1 MSSRI
6 VDTVNAVTPPASVGL
21 VVLDGHSTGVE
32 DVVRLADGAARPV
45 PGTDAMK
52 RVEESWDAARQ
63 IAATGRVYGRSTGV
77 GANRNEDVP
86 TEAAAGHGLR
96 LLRSHAGAIG
106 EELPARQVRAMLA
119 VRANQLLAGGA
130 GLRPTVV
137 TALCEALETGAYPVV
152 NEFGS
157 VGTGDIA
164 ALAQVGLA
172 LAGEHPWRG
181 LDGSDAA
188 GADAPGPG
196 TSELGMSEPDAPGL
210 GTSESGGAESGAG
223 RSGSHPGGQAS
234 SGPGGQ
240 PVSDLGGQPVS
251 DLGGRPVSDLG
262 GQASSGSGGQLAS
275 DPGGQAPSGPGGRQ
289 VSSPGGQPVSGPG
302 GQASSGPGGQ
312 PVSDPGGQ
320 SVSRPGGQLASDP
333 GGQPVSG
340 PGGYPVSGPGWQSVS
355 RPRGQ
360 SAPPEPQ
367 ALDNNDALALISSNA
382 LTLGQAALALHELR
396 GLIGATQV
404 VAALSLLAVDGSHE
418 AYAAPVH
425 AARPHKGSTEVARRM
440 RELIG
445 AADRPTPPLGRI
457 QDPYGFRCVPQ
468 IHGPAHDAADALE
481 GVLTVEINAAAEN
494 PLISPEDMAAY
505 HHGGFYQAQLAL
517 ALDHFRLAVTQVARL
532 STSRL
537 STLNEPAYTRLRP
550 FLADHEPA
558 SSGVMILEYAAAA
571 ALGDLRAFSAP
582 ASLGHAVLSR
592 GVEEQASFASLAA
605 RQTLR
610 ACGAYRLVVGCE
622 LVAAV
627 RALRQ
632 RDLRPEPELP
642 AGRALELAESVLEP
656 DQADRPLTDDVTAAA
671 ALLDRFTDIWRGS
684 AS

>member
-6 VDTVNAVTPPASVGL
+6 VDTPDPVVVGHTGL
-21 VVLDGHSTGVE
+21 VVLDGIGLGVA
-32 DVVRLADGAARPV
+32 DVARLADGTARPV

-52 RVEESWDAARQ
+52 RVTESWDAARQ

-86 TEAAAGHGLR
+86 TEAAAEHGLR

-137 TALCEALETGAYPVV
+137 TALCEALEHGAYPVV

-164 ALAQVGLA
+164 ALAQAGLA
-172 LAGEHPWRG
+172 LAGEHPWRE
-181 LDGSDAA
+181 AA
-188 GADAPGPG
+188 
-196 TSELGMSEPDAPGL
+196 
-210 GTSESGGAESGAG
+210 SGGAGVGGPAAAVVGAL
-223 RSGSHPGGQAS
+223 P
-234 SGPGGQ
+234 
-240 PVSDLGGQPVS
+240 
-251 DLGGRPVSDLG
+251 
-262 GQASSGSGGQLAS
+262 
-275 DPGGQAPSGPGGRQ
+275 
-289 VSSPGGQPVSGPG
+289 
-302 GQASSGPGGQ
+302 
-312 PVSDPGGQ
+312 
-320 SVSRPGGQLASDP
+320 
-333 GGQPVSG
+333 
-340 PGGYPVSGPGWQSVS
+340 
-355 RPRGQ
+355 
-360 SAPPEPQ
+360 SAPPHPEPWRSASGAPEPQ
-367 ALDNNDALALISSNA
+367 PLDNNDALAFISSNA
-382 LTLGQAALALHELR
+382 LTLGQAALALDELR
-396 GLIGATQV
+396 GLVEATQV
-404 VAALSLLAVDGSHE
+404 VGALSLLAVDGSHE

-425 AARPHKGSTEVARRM
+425 TARPHRGSAEVARRM
-440 RELIG
+440 RALIG
-445 AADRPTPPLGRI
+445 AEDRPTPPLGRI
-457 QDPYGFRCVPQ
+457 QDPYGFRCLPQ

-481 GVLTVEINAAAEN
+481 EVLAVEINAAAEN

-517 ALDHFRLAVTQVARL
+517 ALDHFRLALTQVARL

-537 STLNEPAYTRLRP
+537 STLNEPAFTRLRP
-550 FLADHEPA
+550 FLADPEPA
-558 SSGVMILEYAAAA
+558 SSGVMILEYAAGA

-632 RDLRPEPELP
+632 RGLRPEPDLP
-642 AGRALELAESVLEP
+642 VGRALELAEAVLDAE
-656 DQADRPLTDDVTAAA
+656 QADRPLTADVTAAA
-671 ALLDRFTDIWRGS
+671 ALLDRFTEIWRGIE
-684 AS
+684 A

>member
-6 VDTVNAVTPPASVGL
+6 VDAQDAVHTGL
-21 VVLDGHSTGVE
+21 VVLDGVGLGVA
-32 DVVRLADGAARPV
+32 DVVRLAGGTARPV

-52 RVEESWDAARQ
+52 RAEESWDAARR

-77 GANRNEDVP
+77 GANRNEDIP

-106 EELPARQVRAMLA
+106 DELPARQVRAMLA
-119 VRANQLLAGGA
+119 VRANQLLAGGS

-137 TALCEALETGAYPVV
+137 TALCEALESGAYPVV

-157 VGTGDIA
+157 VGTGDLA

-181 LDGSDAA
+181 
-188 GADAPGPG
+188 
-196 TSELGMSEPDAPGL
+196 
-210 GTSESGGAESGAG
+210 SGA
-223 RSGSHPGGQAS
+223 
-234 SGPGGQ
+234 
-240 PVSDLGGQPVS
+240 
-251 DLGGRPVSDLG
+251 
-262 GQASSGSGGQLAS
+262 
-275 DPGGQAPSGPGGRQ
+275 
-289 VSSPGGQPVSGPG
+289 
-302 GQASSGPGGQ
+302 
-312 PVSDPGGQ
+312 
-320 SVSRPGGQLASDP
+320 
-333 GGQPVSG
+333 
-340 PGGYPVSGPGWQSVS
+340 
-355 RPRGQ
+355 
-360 SAPPEPQ
+360 PEPQ
-367 ALDNNDALALISSNA
+367 PLDNNDALALISSNA

-404 VAALSLLAVDGSHE
+404 VGALSLLAVDGSYE

-425 AARPHKGSTEVARRM
+425 AARPHRGSAEVARRM
-440 RELIG
+440 RELLG

-457 QDPYGFRCVPQ
+457 QDPYGFRCLPQ
-468 IHGPAHDAADALE
+468 IHGPAQDAADALE
-481 GVLTVEINAAAEN
+481 EVLNIEINAAAEN
-494 PLISPEDMAAY
+494 PLISPEDMTAY

-517 ALDHFRLAVTQVARL
+517 SLDHFRLALTQVARL

-537 STLNEPAYTRLRP
+537 STLNEPAYTRLKP
-550 FLADHEPA
+550 FLADNEPA
-558 SSGVMILEYAAAA
+558 SSGVMILEYSAAA

-610 ACGAYRLVVGCE
+610 ACSAYRLVVGCE

-627 RALRQ
+627 RALRL
-632 RDLRPEPELP
+632 RGLRPDPELP
-642 AGRALELAESVLEP
+642 VGRALELAESVL
-656 DQADRPLTDDVTAAA
+656 DDDLADRPLTDDVTAAA
-671 ALLDRFTDIWRGS
+671 TLLDRFTDIWRGS
-684 AS
+684 ES

>member
-6 VDTVNAVTPPASVGL
+6 VDTPPAAFSGAAGL
-21 VVLDGHSTGVE
+21 VVLDGVGLGVA
-32 DVVRLADGAARPV
+32 DVVRLADGSARPV
-45 PGTDAMK
+45 PGSEAMR

-86 TEAAAGHGLR
+86 TEAAAEHGLR

-106 EELPARQVRAMLA
+106 DELPAREVRAMLA

-137 TALCEALETGAYPVV
+137 TALCEALESGAHPVV

-164 ALAQVGLA
+164 ALAQAGLA

-181 LDGSDAA
+181 P
-188 GADAPGPG
+188 GAPKP
-196 TSELGMSEPDAPGL
+196 L
-210 GTSESGGAESGAG
+210 
-223 RSGSHPGGQAS
+223 Q
-234 SGPGGQ
+234 
-240 PVSDLGGQPVS
+240 
-251 DLGGRPVSDLG
+251 
-262 GQASSGSGGQLAS
+262 
-275 DPGGQAPSGPGGRQ
+275 
-289 VSSPGGQPVSGPG
+289 
-302 GQASSGPGGQ
+302 
-312 PVSDPGGQ
+312 
-320 SVSRPGGQLASDP
+320 
-333 GGQPVSG
+333 
-340 PGGYPVSGPGWQSVS
+340 
-355 RPRGQ
+355 
-360 SAPPEPQ
+360 
-367 ALDNNDALALISSNA
+367 LDNNDALAFISSNA
-382 LTLGQAALALHELR
+382 LTLGQSALALHELR
-396 GLIGATQV
+396 GLVQATQV

-425 AARPHKGSTEVARRM
+425 AARPHRGSSEVARRM

-457 QDPYGFRCVPQ
+457 QDPYGFRCLPQ
-468 IHGPAHDAADALE
+468 IHGPALDAADDLE
-481 GVLTVEINAAAEN
+481 EVVAIEINAAAEN

-517 ALDHFRLAVTQVARL
+517 ALDHFRLALTQVARL

-537 STLNEPAYTRLRP
+537 STLNEPAFTRLRP
-550 FLADHEPA
+550 FLADDVPA
-558 SSGVMILEYAAAA
+558 SSGVMILEYAAGA

-610 ACGAYRLVVGCE
+610 ACRAYRLVVGCE

-632 RDLRPEPELP
+632 RYLRPDPDLP
-642 AGRALELAESVLEP
+642 VGRAQELAEAVLAE

-684 AS
+684 GS

>member
-1 MSSRI
+1 MRSSPI
-6 VDTVNAVTPPASVGL
+6 VGASDAAAVAGGGGL
-21 VVLDGHSTGVE
+21 VVLDGHALGVA

-45 PGTDAMK
+45 PGSEGMRRA
-52 RVEESWDAARQ
+52 EESWNAARQ

-77 GANRNEDVP
+77 GANRSEDVP
-86 TEAAAGHGLR
+86 TEAAAEHGLR
-96 LLRSHAGAIG
+96 LLRSHAGAVG
-106 EELPARQVRAMLA
+106 DELPARQVRAMLA

-130 GLRPTVV
+130 GLRPSVV
-137 TALCEALETGAYPVV
+137 TALCEALESGAYPVV

-164 ALAQVGLA
+164 ALAQMGLA

-181 LDGSDAA
+181 
-188 GADAPGPG
+188 PG
-196 TSELGMSEPDAPGL
+196 TGGEDGVRFEP
-210 GTSESGGAESGAG
+210 GTGVPEA
-223 RSGSHPGGQAS
+223 
-234 SGPGGQ
+234 Q
-240 PVSDLGGQPVS
+240 P
-251 DLGGRPVSDLG
+251 
-262 GQASSGSGGQLAS
+262 
-275 DPGGQAPSGPGGRQ
+275 
-289 VSSPGGQPVSGPG
+289 
-302 GQASSGPGGQ
+302 
-312 PVSDPGGQ
+312 
-320 SVSRPGGQLASDP
+320 
-333 GGQPVSG
+333 
-340 PGGYPVSGPGWQSVS
+340 
-355 RPRGQ
+355 
-360 SAPPEPQ
+360 
-367 ALDNNDALALISSNA
+367 LDNNDALALISSNA

-396 GLIGATQV
+396 GLIAATQV

-425 AARPHKGSTEVARRM
+425 VARAHRGSREVARRM

-457 QDPYGFRCVPQ
+457 QDPYGFRCLPQ
-468 IHGPAHDAADALE
+468 IHGPALDAADALE
-481 GVLTVEINAAAEN
+481 GVLEIEINAAAEN
-494 PLISPEDMAAY
+494 PLICPEDLAAY

-537 STLNEPAYTRLRP
+537 SSLNEPAYTRLRP

-558 SSGVMILEYAAAA
+558 SSGVMILEYAAGA

-610 ACGAYRLVVGCE
+610 ACGPYRLVVGCE

-632 RDLRPEPELP
+632 RDLRPDAGLP
-642 AGRALELAESVLEP
+642 VARALELAETVLDADP
-656 DQADRPLTDDVTAAA
+656 ADRPLTADVGAAA
-671 ALLDRFTDIWRGS
+671 ELLDRFTEIWTDVQADPLRGS
-684 AS
+684 A

>member
-1 MSSRI
+1 M
-6 VDTVNAVTPPASVGL
+6 THTGL
-21 VVLDGHSTGVE
+21 VVLDGIGLGVE

-52 RVEESWDAARQ
+52 RVTESWDAARR

-77 GANRNEDVP
+77 GANRNEPVP

-106 EELPARQVRAMLA
+106 DELPARQVRAMLA

-137 TALCEALETGAYPVV
+137 TALCQALANGAHPVV

-172 LAGEHPWRG
+172 LAGEHPWRPAR
-181 LDGSDAA
+181 DGF
-188 GADAPGPG
+188 DAP
-196 TSELGMSEPDAPGL
+196 A
-210 GTSESGGAESGAG
+210 A
-223 RSGSHPGGQAS
+223 
-234 SGPGGQ
+234 Q
-240 PVSDLGGQPVS
+240 P
-251 DLGGRPVSDLG
+251 
-262 GQASSGSGGQLAS
+262 
-275 DPGGQAPSGPGGRQ
+275 
-289 VSSPGGQPVSGPG
+289 
-302 GQASSGPGGQ
+302 
-312 PVSDPGGQ
+312 
-320 SVSRPGGQLASDP
+320 
-333 GGQPVSG
+333 
-340 PGGYPVSGPGWQSVS
+340 
-355 RPRGQ
+355 
-360 SAPPEPQ
+360 
-367 ALDNNDALALISSNA
+367 LDNNDALAFISSNA
-382 LTLGQAALALHELR
+382 LTLGQSALALHELR
-396 GLIGATQV
+396 ALVEATQV

-425 AARPHKGSTEVARRM
+425 AARPHRGSAEVARRM
-440 RELIG
+440 RLLIG

-457 QDPYGFRCVPQ
+457 QDPYGFRCLPQ

-481 GVLTVEINAAAEN
+481 KVLDIEINAAAEN

-517 ALDHFRLAVTQVARL
+517 ALDHFRLSLMQVARL

-537 STLNEPAYTRLRP
+537 STLNEPAFTRLRP

-558 SSGVMILEYAAAA
+558 ASGVMILEYAAGA

-610 ACGAYRLVVGCE
+610 ACRAYRLVVGCE

-632 RDLRPEPELP
+632 RDFRPDPELP
-642 AGRALELAESVLEP
+642 VGRALRLAESVLP
-656 DQADRPLTDDVTAAA
+656 QDQADRPLTDDVTAAA
-671 ALLDRFTDIWRGS
+671 ALLDRFPGIWRGS
-684 AS
+684 ES

>member
-6 VDTVNAVTPPASVGL
+6 VDTSTVGVSPASTGI
-21 VVLDGHSTGVE
+21 VVLDGCGIGVS
-32 DVVRLADGAARPV
+32 DVVCLAHGAARPV
-45 PGTDAMK
+45 PGTEAMK

-106 EELPARQVRAMLA
+106 AELPARQVRAMLA

-137 TALCEALETGAYPVV
+137 TALCEALENGAYPVV

-172 LAGEHPWRG
+172 LAGEHPWRRAETSGG
-181 LDGSDAA
+181 LGSETSGGLGAAVSGGLGA
-188 GADAPGPG
+188 GASG
-196 TSELGMSEPDAPGL
+196 GL
-210 GTSESGGAESGAG
+210 GAGASGGLGAAVSGGLGAG
-223 RSGSHPGGQAS
+223 ASDGLGSETSGGLGATVSGGLGAEAS
-234 SGPGGQ
+234 
-240 PVSDLGGQPVS
+240 
-251 DLGGRPVSDLG
+251 GGRYAG
-262 GQASSGSGGQLAS
+262 
-275 DPGGQAPSGPGGRQ
+275 GGR
-289 VSSPGGQPVSGPG
+289 
-302 GQASSGPGGQ
+302 AL
-312 PVSDPGGQ
+312 
-320 SVSRPGGQLASDP
+320 R
-333 GGQPVSG
+333 
-340 PGGYPVSGPGWQSVS
+340 
-355 RPRGQ
+355 RG
-360 SAPPEPQ
+360 AAAREIGAPEPQ
-367 ALDNNDALALISSNA
+367 PLDNNDALALISSNA
-382 LTLGQAALALHELR
+382 LTVGQSALALHELR

-425 AARPHKGSTEVARRM
+425 TARPHRGSAEVARIM

-457 QDPYGFRCVPQ
+457 QDPYGFRCLPQ

-481 GVLTVEINAAAEN
+481 AVLAVEINAAAEN
-494 PLISPEDMAAY
+494 PLISPEDLAAY

-517 ALDHFRLAVTQVARL
+517 ALDHFRLAITQVARL

-558 SSGVMILEYAAAA
+558 SSGVMILEYAAGA

-610 ACGAYRLVVGCE
+610 ACDAYRLVVGCE

-632 RDLRPEPELP
+632 RDLRPDPELP
-642 AGRALELAESVLEP
+642 VGRALELAESVLDPEP
-656 DQADRPLTDDVTAAA
+656 ADRPLTDDVTAAA
-671 ALLDRFTDIWRGS
+671 LLDRFTEIWRGS
-684 AS
+684 ES

>member
-6 VDTVNAVTPPASVGL
+6 VDTADAMVSGSSDL
-21 VVLDGHSTGVE
+21 VVLDGVGFGVA
-32 DVVRLADGAARPV
+32 DVVRLADGDARPV

-52 RVEESWDAARQ
+52 RATESWDAARQ

-86 TEAAAGHGLR
+86 TEAAAEHGLR

-106 EELPARQVRAMLA
+106 DELPAREVRAMLA

-137 TALCEALETGAYPVV
+137 TALCEALESGVYPVV

-172 LAGEHPWRG
+172 LVGERPWRG
-181 LDGSDAA
+181 A
-188 GADAPGPG
+188 GHGPVG
-196 TSELGMSEPDAPGL
+196 
-210 GTSESGGAESGAG
+210 
-223 RSGSHPGGQAS
+223 
-234 SGPGGQ
+234 
-240 PVSDLGGQPVS
+240 V
-251 DLGGRPVSDLG
+251 
-262 GQASSGSGGQLAS
+262 
-275 DPGGQAPSGPGGRQ
+275 
-289 VSSPGGQPVSGPG
+289 
-302 GQASSGPGGQ
+302 
-312 PVSDPGGQ
+312 
-320 SVSRPGGQLASDP
+320 
-333 GGQPVSG
+333 
-340 PGGYPVSGPGWQSVS
+340 
-355 RPRGQ
+355 
-360 SAPPEPQ
+360 PEPQ
-367 ALDNNDALALISSNA
+367 PLDNNDALALISSNA
-382 LTLGQAALALHELR
+382 LTLGQSALALHELR

-404 VAALSLLAVDGSHE
+404 VGALSLLAVDGSHE
-418 AYAAPVH
+418 PYAAPVH
-425 AARPHKGSTEVARRM
+425 AARPHRGSVEVARRM

-457 QDPYGFRCVPQ
+457 QDPYGFRCLPQ

-481 GVLTVEINAAAEN
+481 EVLAIEINASAEN
-494 PLISPEDMAAY
+494 PFISAEDMTAY
-505 HHGGFYQAQLAL
+505 HHGGFYQAQLVL
-517 ALDHFRLAVTQVARL
+517 ALDHFRLALTQVARL

-537 STLNEPAYTRLRP
+537 SSLNEPAFTRLKP
-550 FLADHEPA
+550 FLADNEPA

-610 ACGAYRLVVGCE
+610 ACRAYRLVVGCE

-642 AGRALELAESVLEP
+642 VGRALELAESVLDDET
-656 DQADRPLTDDVTAAA
+656 ADRPLTDDVTAAA
-671 ALLDRFTDIWRGS
+671 GLLDRFTEIWRGS
-684 AS
+684 TS

>member
-1 MSSRI
+1 MSSRE
-6 VDTVNAVTPPASVGL
+6 VDTPGAVTSGAVTAGL
-21 VVLDGHSTGVE
+21 VVLDGYSTGVA
-32 DVVRLADGAARPV
+32 DVVRLADGSARPV

-52 RVEESWDAARQ
+52 RVEESWDAARR

-86 TEAAAGHGLR
+86 TEAAAEHGLR

-106 EELPARQVRAMLA
+106 AELPAREVRAMLA

-181 LDGSDAA
+181 AAPTGLVGNGSSSNGGGSKGSGSKGSGSA
-188 GADAPGPG
+188 GAP
-196 TSELGMSEPDAPGL
+196 EWV
-210 GTSESGGAESGAG
+210 GA
-223 RSGSHPGGQAS
+223 
-234 SGPGGQ
+234 
-240 PVSDLGGQPVS
+240 
-251 DLGGRPVSDLG
+251 
-262 GQASSGSGGQLAS
+262 
-275 DPGGQAPSGPGGRQ
+275 
-289 VSSPGGQPVSGPG
+289 
-302 GQASSGPGGQ
+302 
-312 PVSDPGGQ
+312 
-320 SVSRPGGQLASDP
+320 
-333 GGQPVSG
+333 
-340 PGGYPVSGPGWQSVS
+340 
-355 RPRGQ
+355 
-360 SAPPEPQ
+360 PEPQ
-367 ALDNNDALALISSNA
+367 PLDNNDALALISSNA
-382 LTLGQAALALHELR
+382 LTLGQSALALHELR

-404 VAALSLLAVDGSHE
+404 VAALSLVAVDGSHE

-425 AARPHKGSTEVARRM
+425 AARPHRGSTEVARRM

-445 AADRPTPPLGRI
+445 AADRPTPPLGRL
-457 QDPYGFRCVPQ
+457 QDPYGFRCLPQ

-481 GVLTVEINAAAEN
+481 EVLAVEINAAAEN
-494 PLISPEDMAAY
+494 PLICAADMAAY

-517 ALDHFRLAVTQVARL
+517 ALDHFRLALTQVARL

-558 SSGVMILEYAAAA
+558 SSGVMILEYAAGA

-610 ACGAYRLVVGCE
+610 ACDAYRLVVGCE

-632 RDLRPEPELP
+632 RELRPDPELP
-642 AGRALELAESVLEP
+642 VGRALEIAESVLDP
-656 DQADRPLTDDVTAAA
+656 DATDRPLTDDVTAAA

-684 AS
+684 TA

>member
-6 VDTVNAVTPPASVGL
+6 VDTPLGASVGSSAGHTGL
-21 VVLDGHSTGVE
+21 VVLDGVGLGIE

-52 RVEESWDAARQ
+52 RAGESWDAARQ

-86 TEAAAGHGLR
+86 TEAAAEHGLR

-106 EELPARQVRAMLA
+106 DELPARQVRAMLA
-119 VRANQLLAGGA
+119 VRANQILAGGA

-137 TALCEALETGAYPVV
+137 TALCEALENGVYPLV

-164 ALAQVGLA
+164 ALAQMGLA

-181 LDGSDAA
+181 GGEGDSVGNGPGPAA
-188 GADAPGPG
+188 GAVVGVPEA
-196 TSELGMSEPDAPGL
+196 
-210 GTSESGGAESGAG
+210 
-223 RSGSHPGGQAS
+223 
-234 SGPGGQ
+234 Q
-240 PVSDLGGQPVS
+240 P
-251 DLGGRPVSDLG
+251 
-262 GQASSGSGGQLAS
+262 
-275 DPGGQAPSGPGGRQ
+275 
-289 VSSPGGQPVSGPG
+289 
-302 GQASSGPGGQ
+302 
-312 PVSDPGGQ
+312 
-320 SVSRPGGQLASDP
+320 
-333 GGQPVSG
+333 
-340 PGGYPVSGPGWQSVS
+340 
-355 RPRGQ
+355 
-360 SAPPEPQ
+360 
-367 ALDNNDALALISSNA
+367 LDNNDALAIISSNA

-396 GLIGATQV
+396 GLVEATQV
-404 VAALSLLAVDGSHE
+404 VGALSMLAVDGSHE
-418 AYAAPVH
+418 PYAAPVH
-425 AARPHKGSTEVARRM
+425 AARPHRGSSEVARRM

-457 QDPYGFRCVPQ
+457 QDPYGFRCLPQ

-481 GVLTVEINAAAEN
+481 AVLAIEINAAAEN

-517 ALDHFRLAVTQVARL
+517 ALDHFRLALTQVARL

-537 STLNEPAYTRLRP
+537 SSLNEPAFTRLKP
-550 FLADHEPA
+550 FLADQEPA

-610 ACGAYRLVVGCE
+610 ACRAYRLVVGCE

-632 RDLRPEPELP
+632 RGLRPEPELP
-642 AGRALELAESVLEP
+642 VGRALELAESVLAQ

-671 ALLDRFTDIWRGS
+671 ALLDRFTDIWRGN
-684 AS
+684 A

>member
-1 MSSRI
+1 MSSRNADTFGA
-6 VDTVNAVTPPASVGL
+6 VDAPATTGL
-21 VVLDGHSTGVE
+21 VVLDGCGTGVA
-32 DVVRLADGAARPV
+32 DIVRLADGAARPV
-45 PGTDAMK
+45 PGTEAMK
-52 RVEESWDAARQ
+52 RVELSWDAARQ

-86 TEAAAGHGLR
+86 TEAAAEHGLR

-137 TALCEALETGAYPVV
+137 TALCEALEAGAYPVV

-164 ALAQVGLA
+164 ALAQLGLA
-172 LAGEHPWRG
+172 LVGEHRWRG
-181 LDGSDAA
+181 T
-188 GADAPGPG
+188 GA
-196 TSELGMSEPDAPGL
+196 
-210 GTSESGGAESGAG
+210 
-223 RSGSHPGGQAS
+223 
-234 SGPGGQ
+234 
-240 PVSDLGGQPVS
+240 
-251 DLGGRPVSDLG
+251 
-262 GQASSGSGGQLAS
+262 
-275 DPGGQAPSGPGGRQ
+275 
-289 VSSPGGQPVSGPG
+289 
-302 GQASSGPGGQ
+302 
-312 PVSDPGGQ
+312 
-320 SVSRPGGQLASDP
+320 
-333 GGQPVSG
+333 
-340 PGGYPVSGPGWQSVS
+340 
-355 RPRGQ
+355 
-360 SAPPEPQ
+360 PEPQ
-367 ALDNNDALALISSNA
+367 PLDNNDALALISSNA
-382 LTLGQAALALHELR
+382 LTLGQSALALHELR
-396 GLIGATQV
+396 GLIAATQV

-425 AARPHKGSTEVARRM
+425 AARPHRGSGEVARRM

-468 IHGPAHDAADALE
+468 IHGPAHDAADALDE
-481 GVLTVEINAAAEN
+481 VLSVEINAAAEN

-558 SSGVMILEYAAAA
+558 SSGVMILEYAAGA

-632 RDLRPEPELP
+632 RDLRPDPELP
-642 AGRALELAESVLEP
+642 VGRALELAESVLGL

-684 AS
+684 GT

>member
-6 VDTVNAVTPPASVGL
+6 VDTSTVGVSPASTGI
-21 VVLDGHSTGVE
+21 VVLDGCGIGVS
-32 DVVRLADGAARPV
+32 DVVCLADGAARPV
-45 PGTDAMK
+45 PGTEAMK

-106 EELPARQVRAMLA
+106 AELPARQVRAMLA

-137 TALCEALETGAYPVV
+137 TALCEALENGAYPVV

-172 LAGEHPWRG
+172 LAGEHPWRR
-181 LDGSDAA
+181 AE
-188 GADAPGPG
+188 
-196 TSELGMSEPDAPGL
+196 TSGGL
-210 GTSESGGAESGAG
+210 GTGASDGLGVAVSGGLRAGASGGLGAG
-223 RSGSHPGGQAS
+223 ASG
-234 SGPGGQ
+234 GPGAT
-240 PVSDLGGQPVS
+240 VSGGLGAGASDGLGSETSGGLGATVS
-251 DLGGRPVSDLG
+251 GGLGAEASGRRYAGGGRAL
-262 GQASSGSGGQLAS
+262 
-275 DPGGQAPSGPGGRQ
+275 R
-289 VSSPGGQPVSGPG
+289 
-302 GQASSGPGGQ
+302 
-312 PVSDPGGQ
+312 
-320 SVSRPGGQLASDP
+320 
-333 GGQPVSG
+333 
-340 PGGYPVSGPGWQSVS
+340 
-355 RPRGQ
+355 RG
-360 SAPPEPQ
+360 AAAREIGAPEPQ
-367 ALDNNDALALISSNA
+367 PLDNNDALALISSNA
-382 LTLGQAALALHELR
+382 LTLGQSALALHELR

-425 AARPHKGSTEVARRM
+425 TARPHRGSAEVARIM

-445 AADRPTPPLGRI
+445 AAERPTPPLGRI
-457 QDPYGFRCVPQ
+457 QDPYGFRCLPQ

-481 GVLTVEINAAAEN
+481 AVLVVEINAAAEN
-494 PLISPEDMAAY
+494 PLISPEDLAAY

-517 ALDHFRLAVTQVARL
+517 ALDHFRLAITQVARL

-558 SSGVMILEYAAAA
+558 SSGVMILEYAAGA

-610 ACGAYRLVVGCE
+610 ACDAYRLVVGCE

-632 RDLRPEPELP
+632 RDLRPDPELP
-642 AGRALELAESVLEP
+642 VGRALELAESVLDPEP
-656 DQADRPLTDDVTAAA
+656 ADRPLTDDVTAAA
-671 ALLDRFTDIWRGS
+671 ALLDRFTEIWRGS
-684 AS
+684 ES

>member
-1 MSSRI
+1 MSSRNA
-6 VDTVNAVTPPASVGL
+6 DTSRAVVAGLTAGL
-21 VVLDGHSTGVE
+21 VVLDGRSTGVT
-32 DVVRLADGAARPV
+32 DIVRLADGAARPV
-45 PGTDAMK
+45 PGTEAMK
-52 RVEESWDAARQ
+52 RVEQSWDAARQ

-86 TEAAAGHGLR
+86 TEAAAEHGLR

-172 LAGEHPWRG
+172 LVGEHPWRG
-181 LDGSDAA
+181 
-188 GADAPGPG
+188 
-196 TSELGMSEPDAPGL
+196 PDASRTP
-210 GTSESGGAESGAG
+210 
-223 RSGSHPGGQAS
+223 
-234 SGPGGQ
+234 
-240 PVSDLGGQPVS
+240 PVP
-251 DLGGRPVSDLG
+251 
-262 GQASSGSGGQLAS
+262 A
-275 DPGGQAPSGPGGRQ
+275 APSGPRSPEQGVPPRVQAPSVQAQGPSPLGLGERVTSFGEE
-289 VSSPGGQPVSGPG
+289 VSSVGQG
-302 GQASSGPGGQ
+302 
-312 PVSDPGGQ
+312 
-320 SVSRPGGQLASDP
+320 L
-333 GGQPVSG
+333 
-340 PGGYPVSGPGWQSVS
+340 
-355 RPRGQ
+355 
-360 SAPPEPQ
+360 PPEPQ
-367 ALDNNDALALISSNA
+367 PLDNNDALALISSNA
-382 LTLGQAALALHELR
+382 LTLGQSALALDELR
-396 GLIGATQV
+396 GLIEATQV

-425 AARPHKGSTEVARRM
+425 AARPHQGSVEVARRM

-468 IHGPAHDAADALE
+468 IHGPAQDAADALE
-481 GVLTVEINAAAEN
+481 EVLVVEINAAAEN

-622 LVAAV
+622 LVSAV

-632 RDLRPEPELP
+632 RDLRPDPELP
-642 AGRALELAESVLEP
+642 VGRAMELAESVLGL
-656 DQADRPLTDDVTAAA
+656 DQTDRPLTDDVTAAA

-684 AS
+684 ES

>member
-6 VDTVNAVTPPASVGL
+6 VDTSTVRVSPASTGI
-21 VVLDGHSTGVE
+21 VVLDGCGIGVF
-32 DVVRLADGAARPV
+32 DVVCLADGAARPV
-45 PGTDAMK
+45 PGTEAMK

-106 EELPARQVRAMLA
+106 AELPARQVRAMLA

-137 TALCEALETGAYPVV
+137 TALCEALENGAYPVV
-152 NEFGS
+152 NEYGS

-164 ALAQVGLA
+164 ALSQVGLA
-172 LAGEHPWRG
+172 LAGEHPWRRAETSGG
-181 LDGSDAA
+181 LGA
-188 GADAPGPG
+188 GASGGLGAAVSGWLGAGASGGQG
-196 TSELGMSEPDAPGL
+196 TGVSGGL
-210 GTSESGGAESGAG
+210 GTEASGGLGATVSGGLRAAVSGGLGAE
-223 RSGSHPGGQAS
+223 
-234 SGPGGQ
+234 
-240 PVSDLGGQPVS
+240 
-251 DLGGRPVSDLG
+251 
-262 GQASSGSGGQLAS
+262 GSGGLGAEGSGGLGAGGVRAS
-275 DPGGQAPSGPGGRQ
+275 RRG
-289 VSSPGGQPVSGPG
+289 
-302 GQASSGPGGQ
+302 ASAQEIG
-312 PVSDPGGQ
+312 
-320 SVSRPGGQLASDP
+320 A
-333 GGQPVSG
+333 
-340 PGGYPVSGPGWQSVS
+340 
-355 RPRGQ
+355 
-360 SAPPEPQ
+360 PEPQ
-367 ALDNNDALALISSNA
+367 PLDNNDALALISSNA
-382 LTLGQAALALHELR
+382 LTLGQSALALHELR

-425 AARPHKGSTEVARRM
+425 TARPHRGSAEVARVM

-457 QDPYGFRCVPQ
+457 QDPYGFRCLPQ

-481 GVLTVEINAAAEN
+481 AVLAVEINAAAEN

-517 ALDHFRLAVTQVARL
+517 ALDHFRLAITQVARL

-550 FLADHEPA
+550 FLADHEAA
-558 SSGVMILEYAAAA
+558 SSGVMILEYAAGA

-610 ACGAYRLVVGCE
+610 ACDAYRLVVGCE

-632 RDLRPEPELP
+632 RGLRPDPELP
-642 AGRALELAESVLEP
+642 VGRALELAESVLDPEP
-656 DQADRPLTDDVTAAA
+656 ADRPLTDDVTAAA
-671 ALLDRFTDIWRGS
+671 ALLDRFTEIWRGS
-684 AS
+684 ES

>member
-6 VDTVNAVTPPASVGL
+6 VDAPVSVPSARSAA
-21 VVLDGHSTGVE
+21 VVLDGSGLGVE
-32 DVVRLADGAARPV
+32 DLVRLADGAAHPV
-45 PGTDAMK
+45 PEAGAMR
-52 RVEESWDAARQ
+52 RVEHSWNAARQ

-130 GLRPTVV
+130 GLRPGVV
-137 TALCEALETGAYPVV
+137 TALCEALETGAHPVV

-181 LDGSDAA
+181 A
-188 GADAPGPG
+188 GAPA
-196 TSELGMSEPDAPGL
+196 A
-210 GTSESGGAESGAG
+210 
-223 RSGSHPGGQAS
+223 
-234 SGPGGQ
+234 Q
-240 PVSDLGGQPVS
+240 P
-251 DLGGRPVSDLG
+251 
-262 GQASSGSGGQLAS
+262 
-275 DPGGQAPSGPGGRQ
+275 
-289 VSSPGGQPVSGPG
+289 
-302 GQASSGPGGQ
+302 
-312 PVSDPGGQ
+312 
-320 SVSRPGGQLASDP
+320 
-333 GGQPVSG
+333 
-340 PGGYPVSGPGWQSVS
+340 
-355 RPRGQ
+355 
-360 SAPPEPQ
+360 
-367 ALDNNDALALISSNA
+367 LDNNDALALISSNA
-382 LTLGQAALALHELR
+382 LTLGQSALALRELR

-404 VAALSLLAVDGSHE
+404 VAALSLIAVDGSHE

-425 AARPHKGSTEVARRM
+425 AARPHRGSTEVARRM

-457 QDPYGFRCVPQ
+457 QDPYGFRCLPQ

-481 GVLTVEINAAAEN
+481 QVLTVEINAAAEN
-494 PLISPEDMAAY
+494 PLIAPEDQAAY

-517 ALDHFRLAVTQVARL
+517 ALDHFRLALTQVARL

-550 FLADHEPA
+550 FLAAPEPA
-558 SSGVMILEYAAAA
+558 SSGVMILEYAAGA

-632 RDLRPEPELP
+632 RDLRPDPGLP
-642 AGRALELAESVLEP
+642 AGRAFALAESVLDADP
-656 DQADRPLTDDVTAAA
+656 ADRPLTDDVTQAA

>member
-6 VDTVNAVTPPASVGL
+6 VDAADAMVSGSSDL
-21 VVLDGHSTGVE
+21 VVLDGVGFGVA
-32 DVVRLADGAARPV
+32 DVVRLADGDARPV

-52 RVEESWDAARQ
+52 RATESWDAARQ

-86 TEAAAGHGLR
+86 TEAAAEHGLR

-106 EELPARQVRAMLA
+106 DELPAREVRAMLA

-137 TALCEALETGAYPVV
+137 TALCEALESGVYPVV

-172 LAGEHPWRG
+172 LVGERPWRAAEHAG
-181 LDGSDAA
+181 AVGGGGGGVAGTAFGTA
-188 GADAPGPG
+188 GADNSGGVGAVASGGSGAVASGGPG
-196 TSELGMSEPDAPGL
+196 AVVSGEGGGVAFGGRGAVVSGQ
-210 GTSESGGAESGAG
+210 GGAAASGA
-223 RSGSHPGGQAS
+223 RA
-234 SGPGGQ
+234 
-240 PVSDLGGQPVS
+240 PVGV
-251 DLGGRPVSDLG
+251 
-262 GQASSGSGGQLAS
+262 
-275 DPGGQAPSGPGGRQ
+275 
-289 VSSPGGQPVSGPG
+289 
-302 GQASSGPGGQ
+302 
-312 PVSDPGGQ
+312 
-320 SVSRPGGQLASDP
+320 
-333 GGQPVSG
+333 
-340 PGGYPVSGPGWQSVS
+340 
-355 RPRGQ
+355 
-360 SAPPEPQ
+360 PEPQ
-367 ALDNNDALALISSNA
+367 PLDNNDALALISSNA
-382 LTLGQAALALHELR
+382 LTLGQSALALHELR

-404 VAALSLLAVDGSHE
+404 VGALSLLAVDGSHE
-418 AYAAPVH
+418 PFAAPVH
-425 AARPHKGSTEVARRM
+425 AARPHRGSTEVARRM

-457 QDPYGFRCVPQ
+457 QDPYGFRCLPQ

-481 GVLTVEINAAAEN
+481 EVLAIEINAAAEN
-494 PLISPEDMAAY
+494 PFISAEDMTAY

-517 ALDHFRLAVTQVARL
+517 ALDHFRLAITQVARL

-537 STLNEPAYTRLRP
+537 SSLNEPSFTRLKP
-550 FLADHEPA
+550 FLADNEPA

-610 ACGAYRLVVGCE
+610 ACRAYRLVVGCE

-632 RDLRPEPELP
+632 RDLRPDPELP
-642 AGRALELAESVLEP
+642 VGRALELAESVL
-656 DQADRPLTDDVTAAA
+656 DDGTADRPLTDDVTAAA
-671 ALLDRFTDIWRGS
+671 GLLDRFTDIWRGS
-684 AS
+684 TS

>member
-1 MSSRI
+1 M
-6 VDTVNAVTPPASVGL
+6 VGTPAAVAAAPGL
-21 VVLDGHSTGVE
+21 VVLDGHALGVA
-32 DVVRLADGAARPV
+32 DVVRLADGHARPV
-45 PGTDAMK
+45 PGSEAMR
-52 RVEESWDAARQ
+52 RVEEAWDAARR

-77 GANRNEDVP
+77 GANRTEDVP
-86 TEAAAGHGLR
+86 TEAAAEHGLR

-119 VRANQLLAGGA
+119 VRANQVLAGGA

-137 TALCEALETGAYPVV
+137 TALCEALESGAHPVV

-164 ALAQVGLA
+164 ALAQMGLA
-172 LAGEHPWRG
+172 LAGEHPWVG
-181 LDGSDAA
+181 
-188 GADAPGPG
+188 
-196 TSELGMSEPDAPGL
+196 
-210 GTSESGGAESGAG
+210 SGA
-223 RSGSHPGGQAS
+223 PA
-234 SGPGGQ
+234 PQ
-240 PVSDLGGQPVS
+240 P
-251 DLGGRPVSDLG
+251 
-262 GQASSGSGGQLAS
+262 
-275 DPGGQAPSGPGGRQ
+275 
-289 VSSPGGQPVSGPG
+289 
-302 GQASSGPGGQ
+302 
-312 PVSDPGGQ
+312 
-320 SVSRPGGQLASDP
+320 
-333 GGQPVSG
+333 
-340 PGGYPVSGPGWQSVS
+340 
-355 RPRGQ
+355 
-360 SAPPEPQ
+360 
-367 ALDNNDALALISSNA
+367 LDNNDALALISSNA

-396 GLIGATQV
+396 GLIAATQV
-404 VAALSLLAVDGSHE
+404 VAALSLIAVDGSHE

-425 AARPHKGSTEVARRM
+425 VARAHQGSREVARRM
-440 RELIG
+440 RALIG
-445 AADRPTPPLGRI
+445 ADERPTPPLGRI
-457 QDPYGFRCVPQ
+457 QDPYGFRCLPQ
-468 IHGPAHDAADALE
+468 IHGPALDAADALE
-481 GVLTVEINAAAEN
+481 RVLEVELNAAAEN
-494 PLISPEDMAAY
+494 PLICPEDMAAY

-537 STLNEPAYTRLRP
+537 SSLNEPAYTRLRP

-558 SSGVMILEYAAAA
+558 SSGVMILEYAAGA

-632 RDLRPEPELP
+632 RDLKVDPELP
-642 AGRALELAESVLEP
+642 VGRALELAEAVLDADP
-656 DQADRPLTDDVTAAA
+656 ADRPLTGDVSAAA
-671 ALLDRFTDIWRGS
+671 ALLDRFTEIWADIHGVPSDRQREG

>member
-6 VDTVNAVTPPASVGL
+6 VDVPGTAGPNSGVPNPGSRAATPGL
-21 VVLDGHSTGVE
+21 VVLDGYSTGVA

-45 PGTDAMK
+45 PGTEALK
-52 RVEESWDAARQ
+52 RVEDSWDAARR

-86 TEAAAGHGLR
+86 TEAATGHGLR

-106 EELPARQVRAMLA
+106 AELPARQVRAMLA

-137 TALCEALETGAYPVV
+137 TALCEALESGAYPVV

-181 LDGSDAA
+181 A
-188 GADAPGPG
+188 GAPAP
-196 TSELGMSEPDAPGL
+196 
-210 GTSESGGAESGAG
+210 
-223 RSGSHPGGQAS
+223 
-234 SGPGGQ
+234 Q
-240 PVSDLGGQPVS
+240 P
-251 DLGGRPVSDLG
+251 
-262 GQASSGSGGQLAS
+262 
-275 DPGGQAPSGPGGRQ
+275 
-289 VSSPGGQPVSGPG
+289 
-302 GQASSGPGGQ
+302 
-312 PVSDPGGQ
+312 
-320 SVSRPGGQLASDP
+320 
-333 GGQPVSG
+333 
-340 PGGYPVSGPGWQSVS
+340 
-355 RPRGQ
+355 
-360 SAPPEPQ
+360 
-367 ALDNNDALALISSNA
+367 LDNNDALALISSNA
-382 LTLGQAALALHELR
+382 LALGQAALALHELR

-404 VAALSLLAVDGSHE
+404 VAALSLLAVDGSYE

-425 AARPHKGSTEVARRM
+425 AARRHRGTAEVARRM
-440 RELIG
+440 RELLG
-445 AADRPTPPLGRI
+445 AADHPTPPLGRL
-457 QDPYGFRCVPQ
+457 QDPYGFRCLPQ

-481 GVLTVEINAAAEN
+481 EILAVEINAAAEN
-494 PLISPEDMAAY
+494 PLICVEDMAAY
-505 HHGGFYQAQLAL
+505 HHGGFYQAGLAL
-517 ALDHFRLAVTQVARL
+517 ALDHFRLSLTQVARL

-558 SSGVMILEYAAAA
+558 SSGVMILEYAAGA

-605 RQTLR
+605 SQTLR
-610 ACGAYRLVVGCE
+610 ACDAYRLVVGCE

-632 RDLRPEPELP
+632 RELRPEPDLP
-642 AGRALELAESVLEP
+642 VGRALELAESVLDP
-656 DQADRPLTDDVTAAA
+656 GQADRPLTDDVTAAA

-684 AS
+684 TA

>member
-1 MSSRI
+1 MSSRNA
-6 VDTVNAVTPPASVGL
+6 DTSRAVVAGLTAGL
-21 VVLDGHSTGVE
+21 VVLDGRSTGVT
-32 DVVRLADGAARPV
+32 DIVRLADGAARPV
-45 PGTDAMK
+45 PGTEAMK
-52 RVEESWDAARQ
+52 RVEQSWDAARQ

-86 TEAAAGHGLR
+86 TEAAAEHGLR

-172 LAGEHPWRG
+172 LVGEHPWRG
-181 LDGSDAA
+181 
-188 GADAPGPG
+188 
-196 TSELGMSEPDAPGL
+196 PDASRTP
-210 GTSESGGAESGAG
+210 SAPS
-223 RSGSHPGGQAS
+223 
-234 SGPGGQ
+234 
-240 PVSDLGGQPVS
+240 
-251 DLGGRPVSDLG
+251 
-262 GQASSGSGGQLAS
+262 
-275 DPGGQAPSGPGGRQ
+275 APSGPSGPRSPEQGVPPRVQ
-289 VSSPGGQPVSGPG
+289 APSVQAQGPSPLGLGERVTSFGEEVSSVGQG
-302 GQASSGPGGQ
+302 
-312 PVSDPGGQ
+312 
-320 SVSRPGGQLASDP
+320 L
-333 GGQPVSG
+333 
-340 PGGYPVSGPGWQSVS
+340 
-355 RPRGQ
+355 
-360 SAPPEPQ
+360 PPEPQ
-367 ALDNNDALALISSNA
+367 PLDNNDALALISSNA
-382 LTLGQAALALHELR
+382 LTLGQSALALDELR
-396 GLIGATQV
+396 GLIEATQV

-425 AARPHKGSTEVARRM
+425 AARPHQGSVEVARRM

-468 IHGPAHDAADALE
+468 IHGPAQDAADALE
-481 GVLTVEINAAAEN
+481 EVLVVEINAAAEN

-622 LVAAV
+622 LVSAV

-632 RDLRPEPELP
+632 RDLRPDPELP
-642 AGRALELAESVLEP
+642 VGRAMELAESVLGL
-656 DQADRPLTDDVTAAA
+656 DQTDRPLTDDVTAAA

-684 AS
+684 ES

>member
-1 MSSRI
+1 MSSPV
-6 VDTVNAVTPPASVGL
+6 VDGPAVMDTGSVL
-21 VVLDGHSTGVE
+21 LDGRGLSVA

-45 PGTDAMK
+45 PQDEAMK
-52 RVEESWDAARQ
+52 RATRSWDTARQ

-96 LLRSHAGAIG
+96 LLRSHAGGIG
-106 EELPARQVRAMLA
+106 AELPARQVRAMLA

-137 TALCEALETGAYPVV
+137 TALCEALESGAHPVV

-157 VGTGDIA
+157 VGTGDLA

-172 LAGEHPWRG
+172 LVGEHPWRG
-181 LDGSDAA
+181 T
-188 GADAPGPG
+188 GA
-196 TSELGMSEPDAPGL
+196 
-210 GTSESGGAESGAG
+210 
-223 RSGSHPGGQAS
+223 
-234 SGPGGQ
+234 
-240 PVSDLGGQPVS
+240 
-251 DLGGRPVSDLG
+251 
-262 GQASSGSGGQLAS
+262 
-275 DPGGQAPSGPGGRQ
+275 
-289 VSSPGGQPVSGPG
+289 
-302 GQASSGPGGQ
+302 
-312 PVSDPGGQ
+312 
-320 SVSRPGGQLASDP
+320 
-333 GGQPVSG
+333 
-340 PGGYPVSGPGWQSVS
+340 
-355 RPRGQ
+355 
-360 SAPPEPQ
+360 PEPQ
-367 ALDNNDALALISSNA
+367 PLDNNDALALISSNA

-396 GLIGATQV
+396 GLIAATQV

-418 AYAAPVH
+418 PYAAPVH
-425 AARPHKGSTEVARRM
+425 QARPHRGSGEVARRM

-457 QDPYGFRCVPQ
+457 QDPYGFRCLPQ

-481 GVLTVEINAAAEN
+481 AVLAVEINAAAEN
-494 PLISPEDMAAY
+494 PLIAVDDLAAY
-505 HHGGFYQAQLAL
+505 HHGGFYQAGLAL

-537 STLNEPAYTRLRP
+537 STLNEPAYTRLKP
-550 FLADHEPA
+550 FLADQEPA
-558 SSGVMILEYAAAA
+558 SSGVMILEYSAAA

-632 RDLRPEPELP
+632 RDLRPEPGLP
-642 AGRALELAESVLEP
+642 AGRALELAEAVLEE

-671 ALLDRFTDIWRGS
+671 RLLDRFTEIWRGS
-684 AS
+684 AG

>member
-1 MSSRI
+1 MSSQD
-6 VDTVNAVTPPASVGL
+6 VDASGVVTTGL
-21 VVLDGHSTGVE
+21 VVLDGCSTGVA
-32 DVVRLADGAARPV
+32 DVVRLAHGTARPV
-45 PGTDAMK
+45 PGTEAMK
-52 RVEESWDAARQ
+52 HVEESWDAARR
-63 IAATGRVYGRSTGV
+63 IAANGRVYGRSTGV

-86 TEAAAGHGLR
+86 TEAAAEHGLR

-106 EELPARQVRAMLA
+106 EELPAREVRAMLA
-119 VRANQLLAGGA
+119 VRANQILAGGA

-181 LDGSDAA
+181 GGASVGAA
-188 GADAPGPG
+188 GFLPGGIPG
-196 TSELGMSEPDAPGL
+196 
-210 GTSESGGAESGAG
+210 GTPERRGAG
-223 RSGSHPGGQAS
+223 VLEGAGSGS
-234 SGPGGQ
+234 SGR
-240 PVSDLGGQPVS
+240 V
-251 DLGGRPVSDLG
+251 R
-262 GQASSGSGGQLAS
+262 A
-275 DPGGQAPSGPGGRQ
+275 
-289 VSSPGGQPVSGPG
+289 
-302 GQASSGPGGQ
+302 
-312 PVSDPGGQ
+312 
-320 SVSRPGGQLASDP
+320 
-333 GGQPVSG
+333 
-340 PGGYPVSGPGWQSVS
+340 
-355 RPRGQ
+355 
-360 SAPPEPQ
+360 PEPQ
-367 ALDNNDALALISSNA
+367 PLDNNDALALISSNA

-404 VAALSLLAVDGSHE
+404 VAALSLVAVDGSHE

-425 AARPHKGSTEVARRM
+425 AARPHRGSSEVARRM

-445 AADRPTPPLGRI
+445 AADHPTPPLGRI
-457 QDPYGFRCVPQ
+457 QDPYGFRCLPQ

-481 GVLTVEINAAAEN
+481 EVLAVEINAAAEN
-494 PLISPEDMAAY
+494 PLICAEDMAAY

-517 ALDHFRLAVTQVARL
+517 ALDHFRLSLTQVARL

-558 SSGVMILEYAAAA
+558 SSGVMILEYAAGA

-610 ACGAYRLVVGCE
+610 ACDAYRLVVGCE

-632 RDLRPEPELP
+632 RELRPDPELP
-642 AGRALELAESVLEP
+642 VARALDIAESVL
-656 DQADRPLTDDVTAAA
+656 DADSADRPLTDDVTAAA

-684 AS
+684 TA

>member
-6 VDTVNAVTPPASVGL
+6 VDTSCAVTPPAAVAL
-21 VVLDGHSTGVE
+21 VVLDGRGTGVD
-32 DVVRLADGAARPV
+32 DVVRLADGTSRPV
-45 PGTDAMK
+45 PGTEAMK
-52 RVEESWDAARQ
+52 RAEESWCAARR

-77 GANRNEDVP
+77 GANRDEDVP

-137 TALCEALETGAYPVV
+137 TALCEALERGAYPVV

-172 LAGEHPWRG
+172 LAGSTRG
-181 LDGSDAA
+181 EARTARRCRGASGRARGPARGRACGPARGRVRGPAGVGRAVRREVGFAVRRGPASGPPALDNA
-188 GADAPGPG
+188 APGP
-196 TSELGMSEPDAPGL
+196 L
-210 GTSESGGAESGAG
+210 
-223 RSGSHPGGQAS
+223 
-234 SGPGGQ
+234 
-240 PVSDLGGQPVS
+240 
-251 DLGGRPVSDLG
+251 
-262 GQASSGSGGQLAS
+262 
-275 DPGGQAPSGPGGRQ
+275 
-289 VSSPGGQPVSGPG
+289 
-302 GQASSGPGGQ
+302 
-312 PVSDPGGQ
+312 
-320 SVSRPGGQLASDP
+320 
-333 GGQPVSG
+333 
-340 PGGYPVSGPGWQSVS
+340 
-355 RPRGQ
+355 
-360 SAPPEPQ
+360 

-382 LTLGQAALALHELR
+382 LTVGQSALALHELR

-425 AARPHKGSTEVARRM
+425 AARPHRGSIEVARRM

-457 QDPYGFRCVPQ
+457 QDPYGFRCLPQ
-468 IHGPAHDAADALE
+468 IHGPAHDAANALE
-481 GVLTVEINAAAEN
+481 QVLSVEINAAAEN

-550 FLADHEPA
+550 FLADQEPA
-558 SSGVMILEYAAAA
+558 SSGVMILEYAAGA

-610 ACGAYRLVVGCE
+610 ACGAFRLVVGCE

-632 RDLRPEPELP
+632 RDLRPDPELP
-642 AGRALELAESVLEP
+642 AGRALELAEAALEGE
-656 DQADRPLTDDVTAAA
+656 QADRPLTDDVTAAA

-684 AS
+684 TS

>member
-6 VDTVNAVTPPASVGL
+6 VDAPGVEHSGL
-21 VVLDGHSTGVE
+21 VILDGIGMGVD
-32 DVVRLADGAARPV
+32 DVVRLADGVARPV
-45 PGTDAMK
+45 PGTDGMRRA
-52 RVEESWDAARQ
+52 EESWNAARQ

-137 TALCEALETGAYPVV
+137 GALCEALESGAHPVV

-181 LDGSDAA
+181 EKPP
-188 GADAPGPG
+188 AP
-196 TSELGMSEPDAPGL
+196 
-210 GTSESGGAESGAG
+210 
-223 RSGSHPGGQAS
+223 
-234 SGPGGQ
+234 Q
-240 PVSDLGGQPVS
+240 P
-251 DLGGRPVSDLG
+251 
-262 GQASSGSGGQLAS
+262 
-275 DPGGQAPSGPGGRQ
+275 
-289 VSSPGGQPVSGPG
+289 
-302 GQASSGPGGQ
+302 
-312 PVSDPGGQ
+312 
-320 SVSRPGGQLASDP
+320 
-333 GGQPVSG
+333 
-340 PGGYPVSGPGWQSVS
+340 
-355 RPRGQ
+355 
-360 SAPPEPQ
+360 
-367 ALDNNDALALISSNA
+367 LDNNDALALISSNA
-382 LTLGQAALALHELR
+382 LTLGQSALALHELR
-396 GLIGATQV
+396 GLIEATQV

-425 AARPHKGSTEVARRM
+425 AARPHRGSMAVARRM

-457 QDPYGFRCVPQ
+457 QDPYGFRCLPQ
-468 IHGPAHDAADALE
+468 IHGPALDAADALE
-481 GVLTVEINAAAEN
+481 QVLAVEINAAAEN
-494 PLISPEDMAAY
+494 PLISAEDLAAY

-537 STLNEPAYTRLRP
+537 SSLNEPAFTRLRP
-550 FLADHEPA
+550 FLADQEAA
-558 SSGVMILEYAAAA
+558 SSGVMILEYAAGA

-610 ACGAYRLVVGCE
+610 ACRAYRLVVGCE

-632 RDLRPEPELP
+632 RELRPEPGL
-642 AGRALELAESVLEP
+642 GVGLALELAEAVLEADP
-656 DQADRPLTDDVTAAA
+656 ADRPLTDDVTAAA
-671 ALLDRFTDIWRGS
+671 GLLDRFTDIWRGS
-684 AS
+684 TS

>member
-6 VDTVNAVTPPASVGL
+6 VDTPGTAFSGGTGL
-21 VVLDGHSTGVE
+21 VVLDGVGLGVA
-32 DVVRLADGAARPV
+32 DVVRLADGSARPV
-45 PGTDAMK
+45 PGSEAMR
-52 RVEESWDAARQ
+52 RVEETWDAARQ

-86 TEAAAGHGLR
+86 TEAAAEHGLR

-106 EELPARQVRAMLA
+106 DELPAREVRAMLA

-137 TALCEALETGAYPVV
+137 TALCEALESGAHPVV

-164 ALAQVGLA
+164 ALAQAGLA

-181 LDGSDAA
+181 P
-188 GADAPGPG
+188 GAPK
-196 TSELGMSEPDAPGL
+196 
-210 GTSESGGAESGAG
+210 
-223 RSGSHPGGQAS
+223 
-234 SGPGGQ
+234 
-240 PVSDLGGQPVS
+240 
-251 DLGGRPVSDLG
+251 
-262 GQASSGSGGQLAS
+262 
-275 DPGGQAPSGPGGRQ
+275 
-289 VSSPGGQPVSGPG
+289 
-302 GQASSGPGGQ
+302 
-312 PVSDPGGQ
+312 
-320 SVSRPGGQLASDP
+320 
-333 GGQPVSG
+333 
-340 PGGYPVSGPGWQSVS
+340 
-355 RPRGQ
+355 
-360 SAPPEPQ
+360 PQ
-367 ALDNNDALALISSNA
+367 QLDNNDALAFISSNA

-396 GLIGATQV
+396 GLVQATQV

-425 AARPHKGSTEVARRM
+425 AARPHRGSSEVARRM

-445 AADRPTPPLGRI
+445 AADHPTPPLGRI
-457 QDPYGFRCVPQ
+457 QDPYGFRCLPQ
-468 IHGPAHDAADALE
+468 IHGPALDAADGLE
-481 GVLTVEINAAAEN
+481 EVVAIEINAAAEN
-494 PLISPEDMAAY
+494 PLISPQDMAAY

-517 ALDHFRLAVTQVARL
+517 ALDHFRLALTQVARL

-537 STLNEPAYTRLRP
+537 STLNEPAFTRLRP
-550 FLADHEPA
+550 FLADEVPA
-558 SSGVMILEYAAAA
+558 SSGVMILEYAAGA

-610 ACGAYRLVVGCE
+610 ACRAYRLVVGCE

-632 RDLRPEPELP
+632 RDLRPEPDLP
-642 AGRALELAESVLEP
+642 VGRALELAESVLAA
-656 DQADRPLTDDVTAAA
+656 DLADRPLTDDVTAAA

-684 AS
+684 ES

>member
-6 VDTVNAVTPPASVGL
+6 VDAPDPVAVGHTGL
-21 VVLDGHSTGVE
+21 VVLDGIALDVA
-32 DVVRLADGAARPV
+32 DVVRLADGSARPV

-52 RVEESWDAARQ
+52 RVTESWDAARQ

-86 TEAAAGHGLR
+86 TEAAAEHGLR

-137 TALCEALETGAYPVV
+137 TALCEALESGAYPVV

-172 LAGEHPWRG
+172 LAGEHPWRE
-181 LDGSDAA
+181 A
-188 GADAPGPG
+188 GA
-196 TSELGMSEPDAPGL
+196 
-210 GTSESGGAESGAG
+210 
-223 RSGSHPGGQAS
+223 
-234 SGPGGQ
+234 
-240 PVSDLGGQPVS
+240 
-251 DLGGRPVSDLG
+251 
-262 GQASSGSGGQLAS
+262 
-275 DPGGQAPSGPGGRQ
+275 
-289 VSSPGGQPVSGPG
+289 
-302 GQASSGPGGQ
+302 
-312 PVSDPGGQ
+312 
-320 SVSRPGGQLASDP
+320 
-333 GGQPVSG
+333 
-340 PGGYPVSGPGWQSVS
+340 
-355 RPRGQ
+355 
-360 SAPPEPQ
+360 PEPQ
-367 ALDNNDALALISSNA
+367 LLDNNDALAFISSNA

-396 GLIGATQV
+396 GLVEATQV
-404 VAALSLLAVDGSHE
+404 VGALSLLAVDGSHE

-425 AARPHKGSTEVARRM
+425 AARPHRGSVEVARRM
-440 RELIG
+440 RKLIG
-445 AADRPTPPLGRI
+445 AEDRPTPPLGRI
-457 QDPYGFRCVPQ
+457 QDPYGFRCLPQ

-481 GVLTVEINAAAEN
+481 EVLAIEINAAAEN
-494 PLISPEDMAAY
+494 PLICPEDMAAY

-517 ALDHFRLAVTQVARL
+517 ALDHFRLALTQVARL

-537 STLNEPAYTRLRP
+537 STLNEPAFTRLRP
-550 FLADHEPA
+550 FLADPEPA
-558 SSGVMILEYAAAA
+558 SSGVMILEYAAGA

-632 RDLRPEPELP
+632 RDLRPDPDLP
-642 AGRALELAESVLEP
+642 VGRALELAEAVLEEDP
-656 DQADRPLTDDVTAAA
+656 ADRPLTGDVTAAA
-671 ALLDRFTDIWRGS
+671 ALLDRFTDIWRGIE
-684 AS
+684 A

>member
-1 MSSRI
+1 MSSRNA
-6 VDTVNAVTPPASVGL
+6 DTSSEVVAGLTAGL
-21 VVLDGHSTGVE
+21 VVLDGCSTGVT
-32 DVVRLADGAARPV
+32 DIVRLADGAARPV
-45 PGTDAMK
+45 PGTEAMK
-52 RVEESWDAARQ
+52 RVEQSWDAARQ

-86 TEAAAGHGLR
+86 TEAAAEHGLR

-164 ALAQVGLA
+164 ALAQLGLA
-172 LAGEHPWRG
+172 LVGEHPWRG
-181 LDGSDAA
+181 PEQGVPPQVQ
-188 GADAPGPG
+188 AP
-196 TSELGMSEPDAPGL
+196 SVQAQAQAP
-210 GTSESGGAESGAG
+210 SA
-223 RSGSHPGGQAS
+223 QA
-234 SGPGGQ
+234 Q
-240 PVSDLGGQPVS
+240 
-251 DLGGRPVSDLG
+251 
-262 GQASSGSGGQLAS
+262 
-275 DPGGQAPSGPGGRQ
+275 GQAPSVQAQGPSPLGLGERVTSFGEE
-289 VSSPGGQPVSGPG
+289 VSSVG
-302 GQASSGPGGQ
+302 
-312 PVSDPGGQ
+312 
-320 SVSRPGGQLASDP
+320 
-333 GGQPVSG
+333 
-340 PGGYPVSGPGWQSVS
+340 
-355 RPRGQ
+355 RGL
-360 SAPPEPQ
+360 PPEPQ
-367 ALDNNDALALISSNA
+367 PLDNNDALALISSNA
-382 LTLGQAALALHELR
+382 LTLGQSALALDELR
-396 GLIGATQV
+396 GLIEATQV

-425 AARPHKGSTEVARRM
+425 AARPHKGSAEVARRM

-468 IHGPAHDAADALE
+468 IHGPAQDAADALE
-481 GVLTVEINAAAEN
+481 GVLVIEINAAAEN

-622 LVAAV
+622 LVSAV

-632 RDLRPEPELP
+632 RDLRPDPELP
-642 AGRALELAESVLEP
+642 VGRAMELAESVLGL
-656 DQADRPLTDDVTAAA
+656 DQTDRPLTDDVTAAA

-684 AS
+684 ES

>member
-1 MSSRI
+1 MGSRC
-6 VDTVNAVTPPASVGL
+6 VDLPGVPSPGHAGP
-21 VVLDGHSTGVE
+21 VVLDGAGLGVA
-32 DVVRLADGAARPV
+32 DVVRLADGASRPV
-45 PGTDAMK
+45 PAPEALK
-52 RVEESWDAARQ
+52 RVEVSWDAARL

-77 GANRNEDVP
+77 GANRNEPVP

-106 EELPARQVRAMLA
+106 AEVPARQVRAMLA
-119 VRANQLLAGGA
+119 IRANQLLAGGA
-130 GLRPTVV
+130 GLRPGVV
-137 TALCEALETGAYPVV
+137 TALCEALESGAHPVV

-164 ALAQVGLA
+164 ALAQAGLA

-181 LDGSDAA
+181 P
-188 GADAPGPG
+188 GAPAPLP
-196 TSELGMSEPDAPGL
+196 
-210 GTSESGGAESGAG
+210 
-223 RSGSHPGGQAS
+223 
-234 SGPGGQ
+234 
-240 PVSDLGGQPVS
+240 
-251 DLGGRPVSDLG
+251 
-262 GQASSGSGGQLAS
+262 
-275 DPGGQAPSGPGGRQ
+275 
-289 VSSPGGQPVSGPG
+289 
-302 GQASSGPGGQ
+302 
-312 PVSDPGGQ
+312 
-320 SVSRPGGQLASDP
+320 
-333 GGQPVSG
+333 
-340 PGGYPVSGPGWQSVS
+340 
-355 RPRGQ
+355 
-360 SAPPEPQ
+360 
-367 ALDNNDALALISSNA
+367 LDNNDALAFISSNA

-396 GLIGATQV
+396 GLVGATEV

-425 AARPHKGSTEVARRM
+425 AARPHRGTAEVARRM
-440 RELIG
+440 RRLVG

-457 QDPYGFRCVPQ
+457 QDPYGFRCLPQ

-481 GVLTVEINAAAEN
+481 QVLGVEMNAAAEN

-517 ALDHFRLAVTQVARL
+517 ALDHFRLALTQVARL

-537 STLNEPAYTRLRP
+537 STLNEPAFTRLRP
-550 FLADHEPA
+550 FLADQEPA
-558 SSGVMILEYAAAA
+558 SSGVMILEYAAGA

-632 RDLRPEPELP
+632 RDLRPEPGLP
-642 AGRALELAESVLEP
+642 VARALELAEAVLEEDP
-656 DQADRPLTDDVTAAA
+656 ADRPLTGDVTAAA

-684 AS
+684 EA

>member
-6 VDTVNAVTPPASVGL
+6 VDTHPVKVGHTGL
-21 VVLDGHSTGVE
+21 VILDGIGLGVA
-32 DVVRLADGAARPV
+32 DVVRLADGSARPV
-45 PGTDAMK
+45 PGTEATK
-52 RVEESWDAARQ
+52 RVTESWDAARQ

-86 TEAAAGHGLR
+86 TEAAAEHGLR

-137 TALCEALETGAYPVV
+137 TALCEALESGAYPVV

-164 ALAQVGLA
+164 ALAQAGLA

-181 LDGSDAA
+181 ADGAA
-188 GADAPGPG
+188 
-196 TSELGMSEPDAPGL
+196 
-210 GTSESGGAESGAG
+210 
-223 RSGSHPGGQAS
+223 
-234 SGPGGQ
+234 
-240 PVSDLGGQPVS
+240 
-251 DLGGRPVSDLG
+251 
-262 GQASSGSGGQLAS
+262 
-275 DPGGQAPSGPGGRQ
+275 
-289 VSSPGGQPVSGPG
+289 
-302 GQASSGPGGQ
+302 
-312 PVSDPGGQ
+312 
-320 SVSRPGGQLASDP
+320 
-333 GGQPVSG
+333 
-340 PGGYPVSGPGWQSVS
+340 
-355 RPRGQ
+355 
-360 SAPPEPQ
+360 PEPQ
-367 ALDNNDALALISSNA
+367 LLDNNDALAFISSNA

-396 GLIGATQV
+396 GLIEATQV
-404 VAALSLLAVDGSHE
+404 VGALSLLAVDGSHE

-425 AARPHKGSTEVARRM
+425 AARPHRGSVEVARRM

-445 AADRPTPPLGRI
+445 AEDRPTPPLGRI
-457 QDPYGFRCVPQ
+457 QDPYGFRCLPQ
-468 IHGPAHDAADALE
+468 IHGPAQDAADTLE
-481 GVLTVEINAAAEN
+481 EVLAIEINAAAEN

-517 ALDHFRLAVTQVARL
+517 ALDHFRLALTQVARL

-537 STLNEPAYTRLRP
+537 STLNEPAFTRLRP
-550 FLADHEPA
+550 FLADQEPA
-558 SSGVMILEYAAAA
+558 SSGVMILEYAAGA

-632 RDLRPEPELP
+632 RDLRPDPDLP
-642 AGRALELAESVLEP
+642 VGRALELAEAVLEEDP
-656 DQADRPLTDDVTAAA
+656 ADRPLTGDVTAAA

-684 AS
+684 EA

>member
-6 VDTVNAVTPPASVGL
+6 VDAPVSVPSPPSGRPAP
-21 VVLDGHSTGVE
+21 VVLDGTGLGVE
-32 DVVRLADGAARPV
+32 DVVRLADGAVRPV
-45 PGTDAMK
+45 PGPDAI
-52 RVEESWDAARQ
+52 RRAEHSWNAARR

-86 TEAAAGHGLR
+86 TEAAVGHGLR

-130 GLRPTVV
+130 GLRPGVV
-137 TALCEALETGAYPVV
+137 TALCEALASGAYPVV

-157 VGTGDIA
+157 VGTGDLA

-181 LDGSDAA
+181 A
-188 GADAPGPG
+188 GA
-196 TSELGMSEPDAPGL
+196 
-210 GTSESGGAESGAG
+210 
-223 RSGSHPGGQAS
+223 
-234 SGPGGQ
+234 
-240 PVSDLGGQPVS
+240 
-251 DLGGRPVSDLG
+251 
-262 GQASSGSGGQLAS
+262 
-275 DPGGQAPSGPGGRQ
+275 
-289 VSSPGGQPVSGPG
+289 
-302 GQASSGPGGQ
+302 
-312 PVSDPGGQ
+312 
-320 SVSRPGGQLASDP
+320 
-333 GGQPVSG
+333 
-340 PGGYPVSGPGWQSVS
+340 
-355 RPRGQ
+355 
-360 SAPPEPQ
+360 PEPQ
-367 ALDNNDALALISSNA
+367 PLDNNDALALISSNA
-382 LTLGQAALALHELR
+382 LTLGQSALALHELR

-425 AARPHKGSTEVARRM
+425 AARPHRGSTEVARRM

-445 AADRPTPPLGRI
+445 AADRPAPPLGRI
-457 QDPYGFRCVPQ
+457 QDPYGFRCLPQ

-481 GVLTVEINAAAEN
+481 QVLTVEINAAAEN
-494 PLISPEDMAAY
+494 PLIAPEDLAAY

-517 ALDHFRLAVTQVARL
+517 ALDHFRLALTQVARL

-558 SSGVMILEYAAAA
+558 SSGVMILEYAAGA

-610 ACGAYRLVVGCE
+610 ACAAYRLVVGCE

-632 RDLRPEPELP
+632 RDLRPDPGLP
-642 AGRALELAESVLEP
+642 AGRAFALAVSVLDADP
-656 DQADRPLTDDVTAAA
+656 ADRPLTDDVTKAAV
-671 ALLDRFTDIWRGS
+671 LLDRFTDIWRGS

>member
-6 VDTVNAVTPPASVGL
+6 VDIPDPVAVGHTGL
-21 VVLDGHSTGVE
+21 VVLDGIGLGVA
-32 DVVRLADGAARPV
+32 DVVRLADRSARPV
-45 PGTDAMK
+45 PGTDATK
-52 RVEESWDAARQ
+52 RVTQSWDAARQ

-86 TEAAAGHGLR
+86 TEAAAEHGLR

-137 TALCEALETGAYPVV
+137 TALCEALESGAYPVV

-181 LDGSDAA
+181 PDGAA
-188 GADAPGPG
+188 AA
-196 TSELGMSEPDAPGL
+196 A
-210 GTSESGGAESGAG
+210 
-223 RSGSHPGGQAS
+223 
-234 SGPGGQ
+234 
-240 PVSDLGGQPVS
+240 
-251 DLGGRPVSDLG
+251 
-262 GQASSGSGGQLAS
+262 
-275 DPGGQAPSGPGGRQ
+275 
-289 VSSPGGQPVSGPG
+289 
-302 GQASSGPGGQ
+302 
-312 PVSDPGGQ
+312 
-320 SVSRPGGQLASDP
+320 
-333 GGQPVSG
+333 
-340 PGGYPVSGPGWQSVS
+340 
-355 RPRGQ
+355 
-360 SAPPEPQ
+360 PEPQ
-367 ALDNNDALALISSNA
+367 LLDNNDALAFISSNA

-396 GLIGATQV
+396 GLVEATQV

-425 AARPHKGSTEVARRM
+425 AARPHRGSAAVARHM
-440 RELIG
+440 RKLTG
-445 AADRPTPPLGRI
+445 AEDRPTPPLGRI
-457 QDPYGFRCVPQ
+457 QDPYGFRCLPQ

-481 GVLTVEINAAAEN
+481 EVLAIEINAAAEN

-517 ALDHFRLAVTQVARL
+517 ALDHFRLALTQVARL

-537 STLNEPAYTRLRP
+537 STLNEPAFTRLRP

-558 SSGVMILEYAAAA
+558 SSGVMILEYAAGA

-632 RDLRPEPELP
+632 RDLRPDPDLP
-642 AGRALELAESVLEP
+642 VGRALELAQAVLAE
-656 DQADRPLTDDVTAAA
+656 DWADRPLTGDVTAAA
-671 ALLDRFTDIWRGS
+671 ALLDRFTDIWRGIE
-684 AS
+684 A